1 MKRYLIALTVAL
13 MMIVL
18 LSISRLGHFQPW
30 EMPAQAQEKSKK
42 EKSKEGKSKE
52 EKPTQAQ
59 EQPKGDVVAGKAL
72 YLTNCKKCHGELG
85 EGVPKMY
92 RLVKATLVHL
102 GSKQAQDKSDAEIR
116 KSMTDGVGKMQAIKD
131 PRPLTPAEMDNIIAF
146 TRTLKQ

>member
-1 MKRYLIALTVAL
+1 MKRYGIALTVAL
-13 MMIVL
+13 LMITL
-18 LSISRLGHFQPW
+18 LAMSRS
-30 EMPAQAQEKSKK
+30 QAQEK
-42 EKSKEGKSKE
+42 
-52 EKPTQAQ
+52 
-59 EQPKGDVVAGKAL
+59 PKGDAVAGKAL
-72 YLTNCKKCHGELG
+72 YMTSCKKCHGELG

-131 PRPLTPAEMDNIIAF
+131 PRPLTPEEMDNIVAF